1 MSSIYRVLALCAACV
16 LWFCGAAAQE
26 LGGLARVDPV
36 ISKVEETRGDRT
48 VLTLGLS
55 QGVPWRVFT
64 LTEPDRLVLDFR
76 EADWSAVTPDIF
88 EGGAISEVRL
98 GTYLPGWTRMVA
110 RLARPVSVAQ
120 AELAVDGETG
130 AARLSVRLDPVEA
143 DQFAADAGAPRD
155 PRWDLPEPALSASRV
170 RVSEGAETLHVVLDP
185 GHGGVD
191 PGAEVDGLDEKT
203 LMLTFA
209 RELQE
214 ALLRSEGFRV
224 SLTRDD
230 DYFVSLERRIA
241 IAHELGADVFLSLH
255 ADALS
260 QGTAHGAT
268 VYMLSRDASDAASAR
283 LAERHDRDDILAG
296 VDLSGADDRV
306 TGILLDLA
314 RQETQPRTHALAAAL
329 IDGMAQ
335 TGGPMNRRPLRS
347 ASFSVLKAADIP
359 SVLIEIGFL
368 SSPRDLANL
377 RDPQWRQRM
386 AEGIRD
392 GLQAW
397 RVSDAARR
405 ALSRQ

>member
-1 MSSIYRVLALCAACV
+1 MSSILRATMVFAAFLLSV
-16 LWFCGAAAQE
+16 ASANAQE
-26 LGGLARVDPV
+26 LGGLARVDPGTSG
-36 ISKVEETRGDRT
+36 IEGGRGGRST
-48 VLTLGLS
+48 LSLGLS
-55 QGVPWRVFT
+55 QGVPWRIFT
-64 LTEPDRLVLDFR
+64 LSDPDRLVLDFR
-76 EADWSAVTPDIF
+76 EADWSAVAPDMF
-88 EGGAISEVRL
+88 EAGAFEEVRL

-110 RLARPVSVAQ
+110 RLSRPVSVTS
-120 AELAVDGETG
+120 AELAVDAESGS
-130 AARLSVRLDPVEA
+130 ARLTVVLDPASAE
-143 DQFAADAGAPRD
+143 QFAAEAGAPRD
-155 PRWDLPEPALSASRV
+155 PRWDLPEPALAAAPPARD
-170 RVSEGAETLHVVLDP
+170 GDAPLHVVIDP

-203 LMLTFA
+203 LMLAFA
-209 RELQE
+209 RELRE
-214 ALLRSEGFRV
+214 VLLRTDGFRV
-224 SLTRDD
+224 SFTRDE

-268 VYMLSRDASDAASAR
+268 VYMLSKDASDAASAR
-283 LAERHDRDDILAG
+283 LAERHDRDDLLAG

-314 RQETQPRTHALAAAL
+314 RQETRPRTQALGAAL
-329 IDGMAQ
+329 VEGMAQ

-368 SSPRDLANL
+368 SSPRDLGNL
-377 RDPQWRQRM
+377 RDAAWRQRM
-386 AEGIRD
+386 AEGIRA
-392 GLQAW
+392 GLEVW
-397 RVSDAARR
+397 RRDDTARR